1 MSRFVLTLA
10 SVIIL
15 FFNTAQAADYSWSNS
30 TGDYSNP
37 RDACDGAASISYPGW
52 GRTLQ
57 SLVVNDD
64 TASCRYIVFSPS
76 DGSGYYFDT
85 SAHRNGSSCPAG
97 STYNDKTGACDPA
110 PGGKCSPK
118 KGQSSQKMHW
128 LSTTDEPSGEISV
141 DGCAASVKSFLCLTA
156 APSTYSCTGNAEFT
170 GEELQPMP
178 TGAASDCAG
187 KDCSKDDPQDGTTND
202 PCIKQDT
209 GAGYTCTSKVEDSKV
224 GETSCGTA
232 NGVYVCTPVTKPVKT
247 TISQSTAQQQTANS
261 DGSLTTKNVTTTTKT
276 TCVADKCSST
286 SYTTTTKGG
295 TTSTG
300 QSVPESSTCTGKGCP
315 SQTGSGGGGGG
326 GNSKDGEQ
334 GSADSSSDCS
344 KPPSCDG
351 DEFLCAILDQNF
363 KDSCAL
369 RAEPTAKE
377 KAASDQAIQ
386 KEVAEVEANQQQMDS
401 DVSGLLS
408 GFKAAAQPGSAG
420 GKCYPDKEFEI
431 SGRTVAMPFSKI
443 CDPLIL
449 LRYAIIAG
457 AYLLAA
463 RILTREA

>member
-1 MSRFVLTLA
+1 MSVPLRLAALLSALYISFFSPLA
-10 SVIIL
+10 S
-15 FFNTAQAADYSWSNS
+15 AED
-30 TGDYSNP
+30 
-37 RDACDGAASISYPGW
+37 
-52 GRTLQ
+52 
-57 SLVVNDD
+57 
-64 TASCRYIVFSPS
+64 
-76 DGSGYYFDT
+76 YYFESVYGGNFST
-85 SAHRNGSSCPAG
+85 AEAACAEVSTTAWTYTGGAFVSGTQLICPAKSSSGETRNLLGGYRKGDSCPAG
-97 STYNDKTGACDPA
+97 TNLNAQTGLCDTPSN
-110 PGGKCSPK
+110 KCTSK
-118 KGQSSQKMHW
+118 KGQSSEKMHW
-128 LSTTDEPSGEISV
+128 LSATDEPSGQISV
-141 DGCAASVKSFLCLTA
+141 DGCAATVKSFICLTA
-156 APSTYSCTGNAEFT
+156 APSTYSCTGKAEFT

-178 TGAASDCAG
+178 IGSASDCTG

-276 TCVADKCSST
+276 TCVADKCTTT

-315 SQTGSGGGGGG
+315 SQTGSGGGGGA
-326 GNSKDGEQ
+326 GNSKDGEE
-334 GSADSSSDCS
+334 GSADASSDCS

-351 DEFLCAILDQNF
+351 DTFLCAILDQNF

-377 KAASDQAIQ
+377 KSASDQAIQ
-386 KEVAEVEANQQQMDS
+386 KEVAQVEANQQQLDS

-408 GFKAAAQPGSAG
+408 GFKAAAQPGGAG

-449 LRYAIIAG
+449 LRYAIVAG